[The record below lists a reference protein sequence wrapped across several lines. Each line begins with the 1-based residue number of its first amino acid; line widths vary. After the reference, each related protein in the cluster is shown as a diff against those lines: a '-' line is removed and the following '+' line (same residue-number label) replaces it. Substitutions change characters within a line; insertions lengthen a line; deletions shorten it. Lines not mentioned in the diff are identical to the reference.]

1 MALAVRTLGAATIA
15 AASGGGN
22 LSPFKVQIPKPI
34 ATREGLAQAGDAAD
48 RRFNDTS
55 AGPGRAVCVQA
66 RRPHRVRL
74 SGRLPFAGGDQR
86 HVLSQP
92 LRCG

>member
-34 ATREGLAQAGDAAD
+34 ATREGPAQAADAAD

-66 RRPHRVRL
+66 RRPHWVSYLAASHSLAAISAMSSHNR
-74 SGRLPFAGGDQR
+74 
-86 HVLSQP
+86 
-92 LRCG
+92 